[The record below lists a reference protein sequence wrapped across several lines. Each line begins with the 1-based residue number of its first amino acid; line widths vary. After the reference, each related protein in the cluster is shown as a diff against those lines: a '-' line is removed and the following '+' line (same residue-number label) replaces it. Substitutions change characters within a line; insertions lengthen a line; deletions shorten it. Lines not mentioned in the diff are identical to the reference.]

1 MGKKDPRVDDYI
13 AGAAGFA
20 RPILSH
26 LRKIV
31 HAGCPDVEE
40 TIKWSAPHFDYKGM
54 MCGMAA
60 FKSHCTFGFWKE
72 SLVFGGK
79 SPTGRPV
86 EEAMGQFGRITAI
99 TDLPGERTMIGY
111 VRKAAAL
118 NEKGIKVPSRSRP
131 RKTARELP
139 VPDDFLKA
147 LRKNPA
153 ARKAFEGFS
162 PSHRNEYVEWVTE
175 ARADETRQRR
185 LETALAWMAEG
196 KVRNWKYVRK

>member
-131 RKTARELP
+131 RKAARELP